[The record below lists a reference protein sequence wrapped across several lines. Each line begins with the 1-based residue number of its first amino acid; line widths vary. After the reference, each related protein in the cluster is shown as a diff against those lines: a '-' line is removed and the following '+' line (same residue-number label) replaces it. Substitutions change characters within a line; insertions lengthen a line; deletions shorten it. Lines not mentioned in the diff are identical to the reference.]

1 MCVFV
6 CAHVC
11 VGLDVQKEGRSLTA
25 QNTHTH
31 IIYKHVSTYVR
42 FEGTRYVEGQALF
55 GNTHHTEF
63 GRKTGQLSV
72 MVEAVWIQ
80 EFSCQI

>member
-1 MCVFV
+1 MSKNRVFLS
-6 CAHVC
+6 HST
-11 VGLDVQKEGRSLTA
+11 K
-25 QNTHTH
+25 HTH
-31 IIYKHVSTYVR
+31 ILYTNVSTYVC
-42 FEGTRYVEGQALF
+42 FEGTRYVAGQALF